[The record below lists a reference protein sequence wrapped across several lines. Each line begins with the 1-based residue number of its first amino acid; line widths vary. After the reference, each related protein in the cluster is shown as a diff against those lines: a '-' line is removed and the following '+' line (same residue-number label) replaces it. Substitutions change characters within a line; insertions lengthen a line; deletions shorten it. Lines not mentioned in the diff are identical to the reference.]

1 MITCQKEEFFLPE
14 DVTYLNCAYMAP
26 GLKVAEKA
34 GIEGIKRKRLP
45 FNIHEKDFFEPAEEL
60 RKVFSH
66 LINCREPKRI
76 VIIPSVSYGIANAIK
91 NIKIGKGENVIITS
105 EQFPS
110 NVYPWI
116 KLCEESGATLNT
128 IHPPQDLSNRGEVWN
143 QKLLEAINQRTKVVA
158 ISQTHWTDGTLFDLS
173 SIRKRT
179 IETNSL
185 LIVDGTQSVGAYPF
199 DLQEIQ
205 PDVLVC
211 AGYKWLLGP
220 YSIGLAYYGTQF
232 DNGKPLEESW
242 INRKESHDFA
252 KLVNYRDQYQPLSL
266 RYEVGE
272 HSNFILVPMMLAAL
286 TKLAE
291 WNPVQIQNYCQSLS
305 NEAINKLR
313 NKGFHVENEPHRAN
327 HLWGI
332 KHPKLDDLKFL
343 RSSLEATKVYVSIRG
358 SAIRV
363 SVNVFNDKSDL
374 DKLVKT
380 LIASVNAT
388 KQ

>member
-1 MITCQKEEFFLPE
+1 MITCQKDEFFLPE
-14 DVTYLNCAYMAP
+14 DIAYLNCAYMAP
-26 GLKVAEKA
+26 GLKSVEKA
-34 GIEGIKRKRLP
+34 GIEGIKQKRLP
-45 FNIHEKDFFEPAEEL
+45 FKIHEKDFFEPAEEL
-60 RKVFSH
+60 RQVFSQF
-66 LINCREPKRI
+66 INCQEPKRI
-76 VIIPSVSYGIANAIK
+76 VIIPSVSYGIANVIK
-91 NIKIGKGENVIITS
+91 NLKIEKSNNIIITS

-110 NVYPWI
+110 NVYPWK
-116 KLCEESGATLNT
+116 KLCEGIGATLNT

-143 QKLLEAINQRTKVVA
+143 QKLLEAINQQTKVVA
-158 ISQTHWTDGTLFDLS
+158 ISQTHWADGTFFDLS
-173 SIRKRT
+173 AIRKRT
-179 IETNSL
+179 IETDSL

-199 DLQEIQ
+199 DLQEIK
-205 PDVLVC
+205 PDMLVC

-220 YSIGLAYYGTQF
+220 YSIGLAYYGPQF

-242 INRKESHDFA
+242 INRKDSHDFA
-252 KLVNYRDQYQPLSL
+252 NLVNYQDQYQPKSL

-286 TKLAE
+286 KKLAE

-305 NEAINKLR
+305 NKAIDKLR
-313 NKGFHVENEPHRAN
+313 NNGFHVEHEPYRAN

-332 KHPKLDDLKFL
+332 RHPKVDDLKFL

-358 SAIRV
+358 SSIRV

-380 LIASVNAT
+380 LIASINAI
-388 KQ
+388 KL